1 MCVMQISNISNQQPT
16 FGKLL
21 SGESL
26 KRTLGPERQDLIN
39 KYNVI
44 KLFIRHENLHKMS
57 FADIILNYSNAD
69 GFYGVIKKKS
79 SEVPVKAKNYYCK
92 VNTSENALKTF
103 KAWASNWNQIFSK

>member
-1 MCVMQISNISNQQPT
+1 MQISNISNQQPT

-57 FADIILNYSNAD
+57 FADIILDYSNAD
-69 GFYGVIKKKS
+69 GFYGVIKNKS
-79 SEVPVKAKNYYCK
+79 SNFPVNSKDFYCK
-92 VNTSENALKTF
+92 VNTSENALNSFKT
-103 KAWASNWNQIFSK
+103 WASNWNQKFSK

>member
-1 MCVMQISNISNQQPT
+1 MQISHISNQQTT

-21 SGESL
+21 SGDSL
-26 KRTLGPERQDLIN
+26 KEALGPERQDLIN

-69 GFYGVIKKKS
+69 GFYGVIKKKNCKVS
-79 SEVPVKAKNYYCK
+79 ASAEDFYCK
-92 VNTSENALKTF
+92 VNTSEKALNSF
-103 KAWASNWNQIFSK
+103 KAWASNWNQRFSK